1 MKLPVPGPG
10 ELIGALREL
19 TSTLS
24 DVVPGLTR
32 ALALIPRAEELV
44 GRIEAVV
51 SEIEATNDRAESA
64 VRRAEEL
71 MAAYEEPLRQ
81 LVPTVRRLA
90 ATVDPAELEAAVL
103 LVDRLPR
110 LLDAVDRDVLP
121 MLAQLQAVGPDVH
134 ELLDIV
140 DDVRRMVAGLPG
152 VGMLRRED

>member
-1 MKLPVPGPG
+1 MRLPVPGPG
-10 ELIGALREL
+10 ELIGAVREL

-24 DVVPGLTR
+24 EVVRGVTR
-32 ALALIPRAEELV
+32 ALALIPRAEELI
-44 GRIEAVV
+44 GRIDTVV
-51 SEIEATNDRAESA
+51 SDVEGIAGRADSA

-71 MAAYEEPLRQ
+71 LAAYEEPLRQ

-90 ATVDPAELEAAVL
+90 ETVDPAEVEAAVS

>member
-1 MKLPVPGPG
+1 MRLPVPGPG
-10 ELIGALREL
+10 ELIGAVREL

-24 DVVPGLTR
+24 EVVPAVTR
-32 ALALIPRAEELV
+32 ALALIPRAEELI
-44 GRIEAVV
+44 GRIDTVV
-51 SEIEATNDRAESA
+51 SDVEGIAGRADSA

-71 MAAYEEPLRQ
+71 LAAYEEPLRQ

-90 ATVDPAELEAAVL
+90 ETVDPAEVEAAVS

-121 MLAQLQAVGPDVH
+121 MLAQLQVVGPDVH

>member
-1 MKLPVPGPG
+1 MRLPVPGPG
-10 ELIGALREL
+10 ELIGAVREL

-24 DVVPGLTR
+24 EVVPGVTR
-32 ALALIPRAEELV
+32 ALALIPRAEELI
-44 GRIEAVV
+44 GRIDTVV
-51 SEIEATNDRAESA
+51 SDVEGIAGRADSA

-71 MAAYEEPLRQ
+71 LAAYEEPLRQ

-90 ATVDPAELEAAVL
+90 ETVDPAEVEAAVS

-121 MLAQLQAVGPDVH
+121 MLAQLQVVGPDVH

>member
-1 MKLPVPGPG
+1 MRLPVPGPG
-10 ELIGALREL
+10 ELVGALREL
-19 TSTLS
+19 TSTLTA
-24 DVVPGLTR
+24 VVPGATR

-44 GRIEAVV
+44 DRIDAVI
-51 SEIEATNDRAESA
+51 SAIESTAGRAESA
-64 VRRAEEL
+64 VGRAEGL
-71 MAAYEEPLRQ
+71 LAAYEGPLRE
-81 LVPTVRRLA
+81 LAPTVRRLA
-90 ATVDPAELEAAVL
+90 ETMDPAEVEAAVS

-152 VGMLRRED
+152 VGMLRRDG